1 MLDWLRRIDD
11 VIFAPPHRFETILA
25 FVVLRL
31 GLAFNPK
38 PTRAS
43 EKPPRRNSRG
53 RSGPREAARVA
64 ARMSRVSFIAL

>member
-31 GLAFNPK
+31 GLAFEPEADEGVGK
-38 PTRAS
+38 AS
-43 EKPPRRNSRG
+43 SAEQPRTQR
-53 RSGPREAARVA
+53 PA
-64 ARMSRVSFIAL
+64 